1 MRRIFSTF
9 LLLLFLL
16 AACDTFAPEPEPEPN
31 EPEPTTEPDG
41 VFRPNDG

>member
-1 MRRIFSTF
+1 MRRICSIL

-16 AACDTFAPEPEPEPN
+16 AACDSYVSEPEPEPT

-41 VFRPNDG
+41 MLRSNDG